1 MEIKELLAI
10 GSIVRLKNGEK
21 KLMIIG
27 VKQSNMDENGK
38 EYDYIGVL
46 YPEGY
51 LGTEFQYLFYHED
64 IEEIF
69 FKGYEDPERAEFIE
83 KLSKLYKE

>member
-1 MEIKELLAI
+1 MRIKELLAI
-10 GSIVRLKNGEK
+10 GTIVRLKNGEK

-51 LGTEFQYLFYHED
+51 LGAEFQYLFYQDD

-69 FKGYEDPERAEFIE
+69 FKGYEDLERADFIE
-83 KLSKLYKE
+83 RLSKLYEE

>member
-1 MEIKELLAI
+1 MKIKGLLAI

-64 IEEIF
+64 IEEVF
-69 FKGYEDPERAEFIE
+69 FKGYEDSERAEFIE